1 MANGEGEP
9 AAKADPRSL
18 YDRDGF
24 SWGLQQAK
32 ALRQRDL
39 EAIDWE
45 NVAEEIESYSRQ
57 QRSRWRSHCQ
67 WAIELLLVIEHS
79 VDTNRVDL
87 QRWLRELALCR
98 CEMAEVIEDNPGLKE
113 HFGNMLQRAWSHARE
128 RAVSQLELRDSDSFP
143 VPKGCRRYWEGI
155 LPRQCPYSL
164 AEIAGY
170 DPLVDAFDRLEADAL
185 PKHVEQMIERQFD
198 DLAQRA

>member
-1 MANGEGEP
+1 MADGEGKP

-18 YDRDGF
+18 YYRDGF
-24 SWGLQQAK
+24 SWGVQQAK

-45 NVAEEIESYSRQ
+45 NVAEEIDSYGRQ
-57 QRSRWRSHCQ
+57 QCSRWESHCQ
-67 WAIELLLVIEHS
+67 CAIELLLVIEHS
-79 VDTNRVDL
+79 VDTTQEELR
-87 QRWLRELALCR
+87 RWHRELALCR
-98 CEMAEVIEDNPGLKE
+98 CAMASVIRRHPGLKE
-113 HFGNMLQRAWSHARE
+113 HFCNMLHLAWDHARE
-128 RAVSQLELRDSDSFP
+128 RAVYQLDQRDARDSPP
-143 VPKGCRRYWEGI
+143 VPKGCRRYWEEI

-170 DPLVDAFDRLEADAL
+170 DPLVDASDRLEPYAL

-198 DLAQRA
+198 SLP